1 MRRFGKIV
9 VKPNKTNPKYLEASY
24 PTPVEAFDQWPGLPM
39 RQTTTFPLTQDGRDD
54 AAAWLASARKRI
66 EAGVWQPEKIRRKQ
80 ESEKA
85 MTFAEYVDK
94 WNLHRAKS
102 GDLHEATKRLS
113 ERYARILCRT
123 FGDMPIS
130 HISHKDIQA
139 YSDSLVGAVTHNER
153 RSRLVYLKQILTAA
167 AKPDVDGHSIIQ
179 RSPFD
184 IKIPAFHQSEGS
196 APATPEELRIIH
208 DAMPEHLRLAI
219 TLAIAAG
226 GLRIGEVCGLQRQDI
241 DIERHTISI
250 RRTRLDDIPGIIV
263 GDTKTPGSRRTEPLP
278 ESVIPEIEEH
288 LRKWVQDGPEAWIF
302 RDIRDLR
309 AGRGAIP
316 ITCSGLRYRFR
327 LARREAGRADLRFHD
342 LRATALTM
350 LAQQGATVRELMAAA
365 GHTTPTMAIH
375 YQRTTEKRRRALADK
390 VASTLDPA
398 TASKASERD
407 QEIARLRARL
417 AELEA
422 MGEN

>member
-1 MRRFGKIV
+1 
-9 VKPNKTNPKYLEASY
+9 
-24 PTPVEAFDQWPGLPM
+24 
-39 RQTTTFPLTQDGRDD
+39 
-54 AAAWLASARKRI
+54 
-66 EAGVWQPEKIRRKQ
+66 
-80 ESEKA
+80 
-85 MTFAEYVDK
+85 
-94 WNLHRAKS
+94 
-102 GDLHEATKRLS
+102 
-113 ERYARILCRT
+113 
-123 FGDMPIS
+123 MPIS
-130 HISHKDIQA
+130 RISHKDIQA

-184 IKIPAFHQSEGS
+184 IKIPAFHQSEES

-288 LRKWVQDGPEAWIF
+288 LRKWVQRRTGGM
-302 RDIRDLR
+302 DLPR
-309 AGRGAIP
+309 HPRPSRRPRRYPNHMQRTQIP
-316 ITCSGLRYRFR
+316 LPPRPPR
-327 LARREAGRADLRFHD
+327 AGRADLRFHD

-375 YQRTTEKRRRALADK
+375 YQRTTEKDGGRSPTRWPPRSIRPRRRRRPSATRKSPGRAGSPNSRRWGRISGYSK
-390 VASTLDPA
+390 SASPSA
-398 TASKASERD
+398 GQCASSSPSTVRASI
-407 QEIARLRARL
+407 QVGLSPF
-417 AELEA
+417 
-422 MGEN
+422 

>member
-1 MRRFGKIV
+1 MTRQEID
-9 VKPNKTNPKYLEASY
+9 TL
-24 PTPVEAFDQWPGLPM
+24 VEG
-39 RQTTTFPLTQDGRDD
+39 FP
-54 AAAWLASARKRI
+54 
-66 EAGVWQPEKIRRKQ
+66 
-80 ESEKA
+80 
-85 MTFAEYVDK
+85 EYY
-94 WNLHRAKS
+94 
-102 GDLHEATKRLS
+102 RLS
-113 ERYARILCRT
+113 IHLAL
-123 FGDMPIS
+123 
-130 HISHKDIQA
+130 
-139 YSDSLVGAVTHNER
+139 LV
-153 RSRLVYLKQILTAA
+153 
-167 AKPDVDGHSIIQ
+167 
-179 RSPFD
+179 
-184 IKIPAFHQSEGS
+184 
-196 APATPEELRIIH
+196 
-208 DAMPEHLRLAI
+208 
-219 TLAIAAG
+219 G

-375 YQRTTEKRRRALADK
+375 YQRTTEKRQRALADK
-390 VASTLDPA
+390 VAAALDPSK
-398 TASKASERD
+398 ASKASERD

-422 MGEN
+422 MGE

>member
-24 PTPVEAFDQWPGLPM
+24 PTPVEAFDQWPGLSM

-80 ESEKA
+80 EREKA
-85 MTFAEYVDK
+85 MTFAEYVDE

-130 HISHKDIQA
+130 RISHKDIQV

-288 LRKWVQDGPEAWIF
+288 LRKWVQDGPEA
-302 RDIRDLR
+302 
-309 AGRGAIP
+309 
-316 ITCSGLRYRFR
+316 
-327 LARREAGRADLRFHD
+327 
-342 LRATALTM
+342 
-350 LAQQGATVRELMAAA
+350 
-365 GHTTPTMAIH
+365 
-375 YQRTTEKRRRALADK
+375 
-390 VASTLDPA
+390 
-398 TASKASERD
+398 
-407 QEIARLRARL
+407 
-417 AELEA
+417 
-422 MGEN
+422 